1 MRERLQE
8 RLEELRRELIAGET
22 RLRELEAEE
31 AGLRETLLRISG
43 AAQVVREL
51 LEEVG
56 EPAASR
62 SGLRPAS

>member
-1 MRERLQE
+1 MKERLE
-8 RLEELRRELIAGET
+8 ARLEELRQEMITGEM

-51 LEEVG
+51 LEEVP
-56 EPAASR
+56 EPVGTES
-62 SGLRPAS
+62 

>member
-1 MRERLQE
+1 MRERLE
-8 RLEELRRELIAGET
+8 ARLEELRQEMITGEM

-51 LEEVG
+51 LEEAR
-56 EPAASR
+56 EPVVAEH
-62 SGLRPAS
+62 

>member
-1 MRERLQE
+1 MRERLE
-8 RLEELRRELIAGET
+8 ARLEELRQEMITGEM

-51 LEEVG
+51 LEETR
-56 EPAASR
+56 EPVVTEH
-62 SGLRPAS
+62 

>member
-1 MRERLQE
+1 MRERLE
-8 RLEELRRELIAGET
+8 ARLEELRGELIAGET

-51 LEEVG
+51 LEEVR
-56 EPAASR
+56 EPVPGA
-62 SGLRPAS
+62 

>member
-1 MRERLQE
+1 MRERLE
-8 RLEELRRELIAGET
+8 ARLEELRGELIAGET

-51 LEEVG
+51 LEEVR
-56 EPAASR
+56 EPVP
-62 SGLRPAS
+62 GD